1 MRPVTE
7 LKVEELVEQACAA
20 AGSDDFGSDSWRPAL
35 ERLVASL
42 NDEAALNDL
51 GGAIVPG
58 ELSGYL
64 TDRLG
69 IVAHRK
75 AHPELAG
82 VEFPPPIVIIGQGRT
97 GTTILFDLLAQDPQN
112 RVPLTW

>member
-7 LKVEELVEQACAA
+7 LQVEQLVEQACAA
-20 AGSDDFGSDSWRPAL
+20 AGSDDFGDDSWRQGL

-42 NDEAALNDL
+42 NDEAALNEI
-51 GGAIVPG
+51 GGVIVGG
-58 ELSGYL
+58 ELDGYL
-64 TDRLG
+64 KDRLG

-82 VEFPPPIVIIGQGRT
+82 VDFPPPIVIIGQGRT

-112 RVPLTW
+112 